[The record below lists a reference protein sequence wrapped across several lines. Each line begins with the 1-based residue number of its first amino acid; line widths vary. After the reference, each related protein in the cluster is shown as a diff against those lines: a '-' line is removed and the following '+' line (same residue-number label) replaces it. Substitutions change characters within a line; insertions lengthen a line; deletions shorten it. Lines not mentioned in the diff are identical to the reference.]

1 MRARHTV
8 FIQTL
13 PVHNTVKI
21 LHDPRSKAHFEALE
35 QTRRLRLEGP
45 GDNYFFLSVSYH
57 TSLQYSIE

>member
-13 PVHNTVKI
+13 PVHNAVKI

-45 GDNYFFLSVSYH
+45 GDNYFFYQFLTIQV
-57 TSLQYSIE
+57 YSTA